1 MSTPNFQSSL
11 PANVLRALNAGLAYT
26 KVKSPDDAVATTA
39 QVEAPQVT
47 PTGSDLGGQV
57 AVTSGAPVEN
67 FITLIVDTSAFD
79 EDEEVVA
86 YLGDASQVHELS
98 CTSCSTTENKA
109 TVYIGSSACDK
120 YPVFLSRL
128 CSTPYTFGAINIR
141 ATKTAGASSGS
152 TVELTEMIGYSR
164 KNINGEGSF
173 GNIYVNQFENLEA
186 YPRNDLKYADIALTD
201 ESNRFDR
208 DTQWRI
214 PGLVGKRKYEIRL
227 YTAFRKSN

>member
-1 MSTPNFQSSL
+1 MGIK
-11 PANVLRALNAGLAYT
+11 RI
-26 KVKSPDDAVATTA
+26 VK
-39 QVEAPQVT
+39 
-47 PTGSDLGGQV
+47 LY
-57 AVTSGAPVEN
+57 
-67 FITLIVDTSAFD
+67 F
-79 EDEEVVA
+79 
-86 YLGDASQVHELS
+86 
-98 CTSCSTTENKA
+98 
-109 TVYIGSSACDK
+109 
-120 YPVFLSRL
+120 
-128 CSTPYTFGAINIR
+128 
-141 ATKTAGASSGS
+141 
-152 TVELTEMIGYSR
+152 R